1 TLNPTRRKRKSEE
14 SQGETVPSSDIRD
27 GQQRHQ
33 GTQGTR
39 RIVSSGHQKFVAAN
53 YKVDAEKVAP
63 FIKKYLKGA
72 VASGSL
78 VQTKGKGASGSFK
91 LASSTSGNP
100 LRPPHPR
107 RKNHPPNVPPSRR
120 LPTRLPRRQ
129 PKTSLPKAKKTAAEK
144 KSAAAASAAAAKAK
158 KSAASSAEKK
168 TRAAPKPRSPSKAKK
183 SNKAG
188 PTKNPKHPN
197 PRQPKPFLSR

>member
-1 TLNPTRRKRKSEE
+1 E
-14 SQGETVPSSDIRD
+14 SRGETVPSSDIRD

-33 GTQGTR
+33 GTQERGG
-39 RIVSSGHQKFVAAN
+39 SSLQAIKKFVAAN

-91 LASSTSGNP
+91 LASSTSGGAKIASASDK
-100 LRPPHPR
+100 
-107 RKNHPPNVPPSRR
+107 RKPASSAAS
-120 LPTRLPRRQ
+120 
-129 PKTSLPKAKKTAAEK
+129 KTKKSSAKRTAASSKTAKKQASPKAKKTAAEK

-168 TRAAPKPRSPSKAKK
+168 TRAALKPRSPSQ
-183 SNKAG
+183 SEEI
-188 PTKNPKHPN
+188 
-197 PRQPKPFLSR
+197 

>member
-1 TLNPTRRKRKSEE
+1 RKRKSEE

-91 LASSTSGNP
+91 LASSTSGG
-100 LRPPHPR
+100 
-107 RKNHPPNVPPSRR
+107 
-120 LPTRLPRRQ
+120 
-129 PKTSLPKAKKTAAEK
+129 AKKTAAEK

-188 PTKNPKHPN
+188 PTKKPKA
-197 PRQPKPFLSR
+197 PKPKT